1 MVRKP
6 LDSIEYELTYLE
18 LRPESERLSDTMDP
32 PVVALRRRD
41 ERVDDAVAVYGIAA
55 VDTDIRVVEAHATPP
70 LPADLHRVGGP
81 AQAHAV
87 QRVGLISRRPPS
99 PRRLR
104 SWTLLQLSVVA
115 VSTSL
120 GPIAAFDARAAHAL
134 FVASR
139 AS

>member
-32 PVVALRRRD
+32 PVVAPRRRD

-55 VDTDIRVVEAHATPP
+55 VDTDIQGCGSPHDSTSARGPP
-70 LPADLHRVGGP
+70 PRGGPGASPCRSTRGADLATTALPTPSSIVDAP
-81 AQAHAV
+81 AT
-87 QRVGLISRRPPS
+87 QRRGAEHLAGTY
-99 PRRLR
+99 R
-104 SWTLLQLSVVA
+104 SL
-115 VSTSL
+115 
-120 GPIAAFDARAAHAL
+120 DARAAHAL